1 MNTFFSSSKDRRAAF
16 RIVQF
21 FIIISIFKASIQNGI
36 HILNLIALILLCFND
51 LLRDFIKYPLRYVS
65 CAISNLLLLYIA
77 YTNTGTE
84 IIVYAV
90 LLSVEI
96 ILLNKEI
103 IKSLLII
110 NFATYYVASGILYS
124 NNPIHIFLTGL
135 TNYILT
141 ILVSL
146 LFKGIIKE
154 KVKAENLN
162 KELNETNLKLE
173 KYAKKI
179 EELTIEKERTRI
191 AQELHDSIGHS
202 LVALNMNLE
211 YTENIIEIKPEKAKL
226 VVKNCYKISKECLQT
241 LRKVVNLLKETSNK
255 YNLNEEIHKIFDN
268 FKNTSQYKFNLKYDN
283 TVEKIESTIKICIF
297 KTVREAITNG
307 VKHGKAT
314 IFTID
319 IYKKDNYIHFKI
331 TNNGQGINSSD
342 IIKSNGLIGME
353 QRINE
358 FNGDIFFSSPDKTGF
373 IVEGKI
379 PFKILEEIPHD

>member
-36 HILNLIALILLCFND
+36 NILNLIALILLCFND

-124 NNPIHIFLTGL
+124 NNPIHIFLNGL